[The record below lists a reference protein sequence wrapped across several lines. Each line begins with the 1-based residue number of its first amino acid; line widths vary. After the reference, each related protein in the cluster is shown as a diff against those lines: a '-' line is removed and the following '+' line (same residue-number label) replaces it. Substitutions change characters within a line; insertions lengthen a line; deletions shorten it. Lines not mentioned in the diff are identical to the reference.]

1 MTKPRSKKPLYN
13 GIPDPDSIQF
23 SPIVIQVP
31 HMRINHRISFDVL
44 HVVIFVLTNLAYQNS
59 KNVIKNTIIKNRLK
73 RDLAKRKQ

>member
-1 MTKPRSKKPLYN
+1 MYK
-13 GIPDPDSIQF
+13 GIPDPNSIKF
-23 SPIVIQVP
+23 SPIIIQVP

-73 RDLAKRKQ
+73 RDLAKR